1 MNVEDQEERDK
12 KTLLFAV
19 AGYNLAE
26 TGRMLE
32 IAKAT
37 RADFDILFI
46 SYGGQF
52 EELIRWEGF
61 TLREMEPR
69 LTRKKLKRL
78 RTVLNGDTWNTV
90 DYFSYRDLVPRVAN
104 ELHLLGGGESG
115 CRHYRLVSK
124 HHHLQPGGKGSF
136 CQRAALNE
144 HPGILQGGPPRMA

>member
-104 ELHLLGGGESG
+104 ELHLFWEG
-115 CRHYRLVSK
+115 
-124 HHHLQPGGKGSF
+124 
-136 CQRAALNE
+136 
-144 HPGILQGGPPRMA
+144 

>member
-1 MNVEDQEERDK
+1 MNVEDQEKRDK

-32 IAKAT
+32 IAKAA

-52 EELIRWEGF
+52 EELIRREGF

-69 LTRKKLKRL
+69 LTRRKLKRL

-90 DYFSYRDLVPRVAN
+90 DYFSYRDLA
-104 ELHLLGGGESG
+104 
-115 CRHYRLVSK
+115 K
-124 HHHLQPGGKGSF
+124 HHHLEPGGKGSF
-136 CQRAALNE
+136 CQRAPFDK
-144 HPGILQGGPPRMA
+144 HPGILPGGPPGMA